1 MKILRQ
7 IGNATNTPTNE
18 YMVETDEEREALKDT
33 APFGSYCIQFGKD
46 PVTEEDEVRVYILNS
61 SKQWILAD

>member
-18 YMVETDEEREALKDT
+18 YMVETDEERDALKDT
-33 APFGSYCIQFGKD
+33 APFGSFCIQFGIN
-46 PVTEEDEVRVYILNS
+46 PETEEDEVRVYILSS
-61 SKQWILAD
+61 SKKWIEVE

>member
-18 YMVETDEEREALKDT
+18 YMVETDEERDALKDT
-33 APFGSYCIQFGKD
+33 APFGSYCIQFGK
-46 PVTEEDEVRVYILNS
+46 IQ
-61 SKQWILAD
+61 KQKRTKFVFIY